1 VNHKSI
7 VLACTAFLPSCSQH
21 IQNIPPTADI
31 IINYISLDHR
41 YVAVFSKHGAHIRVP
56 AMLSAALPMS
66 DITSIDTDIG
76 VKCISVG
83 PPLTSVEF
91 AIKSNASEGDS
102 YSCKRSKFYVEK
114 CFDSCRSY
122 VVTIQ
127 PIDTVGDY
135 RSNLISR
142 IYFNRCVGI
151 TKIDLDEPLKSENP
165 FRSLDLT
172 STSGLF
178 ADDDPLSCLKSDQ

>member
-31 IINYISLDHR
+31 IINYI
-41 YVAVFSKHGAHIRVP
+41 
-56 AMLSAALPMS
+56 
-66 DITSIDTDIG
+66 SIDTDIG